1 MGMRIPRFLIVDT
14 ALQRLEGIPEVKLC
28 LWCWSCVWLR
38 GECLPCSGSKRY
50 QRETVCLLGQ
60 TRYVVVTSCLLPT
73 SLPEFEESSLLTKSP
88 VLSRYHGEKLQLF
101 GQLKRPRGTGLGLIS
116 TIYDEPLPQDQRE
129 SLLRRQPPTSMKFRT
144 DVTFVKSSSCALD
157 RPSEPE

>member
-1 MGMRIPRFLIVDT
+1 MKIPRFLIVDT
-14 ALQRLEGIPEVKLC
+14 ALQRLESRIRRESFVFGVGGMA
-28 LWCWSCVWLR
+28 W
-38 GECLPCSGSKRY
+38 GCLPCPGFRRY
-50 QRETVCLLGQ
+50 QHETPGQ
-60 TRYVVVTSCLLPT
+60 TRYVRVTSHLLPT
-73 SLPEFEESSLLTKSP
+73 SLLEFEESSLLTKSP
-88 VLSRYHGEKLQLF
+88 VLSRYHGEKLQPF

-144 DVTFVKSSSCALD
+144 DTIFVKGSSYALD